1 MNEVFIA
8 PKGMSA
14 LAVVLLATT
23 LGLGQEVDPQ
33 GASPVGARSQPTS
46 SKVTYTYKTVGD
58 VDIKADVHRL
68 PGKDVRPVIV
78 WIHGG
83 ALIFGDRATVRPD
96 QLQRYLRAG
105 YAVVSIDHR
114 LAPETKLPDLIEDVR
129 DAYKWVREKGPALFL
144 IDPDRIAIVGNSAG
158 GYLALIAG
166 FSVTPRPKALVCFY
180 SYGDIAG
187 QWLTRPDPHYLALQR
202 VTKEEAYG
210 VVGGKVLSES
220 PTFPRVVFYNYTRQN
235 GLWSREVAALDP
247 DKERE
252 KLERF
257 SPIRH
262 VTKEYPPTLLLH
274 GDKDTDVPFDQSVR
288 MAAALKQFGVA
299 HQLIRMRNYDH
310 LFDVFPTGWTPDAE
324 PIGLKDPKVAAAYDD
339 VVAFLK
345 KHVGR

>member
-1 MNEVFIA
+1 MRYRIEA
-8 PKGMSA
+8 RSA
-14 LAVVLLATT
+14 LAVVLVGATLA
-23 LGLGQEVDPQ
+23 LAPDVDPRS
-33 GASPVGARSQPTS
+33 ASPVRAGSQPTV
-46 SKVTYTYKTVGD
+46 SKVTYTYKRVGE

-83 ALIFGDRATVRPD
+83 ALIFGDRGTVRPD

-105 YAVVSIDHR
+105 YAVVSIDYR
-114 LAPETKLPDLIEDVR
+114 LAPETKLPDIIEDLR
-129 DAYKWVREKGPALFL
+129 DAYKWLREKGPALFL

-158 GYLALIAG
+158 GYLTLMAG
-166 FSVTPRPKALVCFY
+166 FSVTPRPKALVSFY
-180 SYGDIAG
+180 GYGDIAG
-187 QWLTRPDPHYLALQR
+187 QWVTRPDPHYLTLQR
-202 VTKEEAYG
+202 VTKEEAYK
-210 VVGGKVLSES
+210 VVGAKVLSES
-220 PTFPRVVFYNYTRQN
+220 PIFPRVVFYNYTRQN
-235 GLWSREVAALDP
+235 GLWPREVAAFEP
-247 DKERE
+247 DKELE
-252 KLERF
+252 KLGEF

-274 GDKDTDVPFDQSVR
+274 GDKDTDVPFEQSVR